1 MPATGAGIGLRQA
14 LAANDLRSFSP
25 NVPTQLCGGNGDPV
39 VYWLNTQLIQSYWA
53 SRQPA
58 PTGITALD
66 VDSAATAGD
75 PYASLKADFAV
86 AKGAVAVA
94 SIAQGAT
101 DLGRQAVFD
110 AYHATLVAPF
120 CLAATRSFFA
130 AH

>member
-1 MPATGAGIGLRQA
+1 LRQA
-14 LAANDLRSFSP
+14 LALNDLRSFTP

-39 VYWLNTQLIQSYWA
+39 VFWLNSQLIQAYWA

-75 PYASLKADFAV
+75 PWATLKSQFAV
-86 AKGAVAVA
+86 AKQAVAVA
-94 SIAQGAT
+94 AVLQGAT
-101 DLGRQAVFD
+101 DLGRQAVLD